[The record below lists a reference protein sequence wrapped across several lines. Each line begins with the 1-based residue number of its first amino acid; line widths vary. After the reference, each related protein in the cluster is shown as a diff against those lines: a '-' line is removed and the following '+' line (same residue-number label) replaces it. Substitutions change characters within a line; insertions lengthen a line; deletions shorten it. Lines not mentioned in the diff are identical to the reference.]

1 MKSNTTVCIN
11 KTKYLLESE
20 ITCGSQG
27 VVYNAVNLETEES
40 VVVKMIDLTNNDKRR
55 FYKIETTA
63 ILDIEPWNYEYL
75 VNYILFCDEGKY
87 GFIVMEKYDGDLF
100 DFIIGKKD
108 PISEELAKCIF
119 QKICTGLRN
128 MHSCWVAHLD
138 IKLENIMFD
147 VDTMIPYIGDF
158 GACYYFKNFKKCS
171 SARGTDVYSPPEYAK
186 RYSFD
191 PRKSDIY
198 SLGVT
203 LHAMLTKVYPY
214 DINKELGKRKIII
227 DDNLSDECKNLL
239 KKMLKTNPK
248 KRISLDEIM
257 KHPWITNIKKESKL
271 QKLTSSVNKCVDG
284 LLGL

>member
-1 MKSNTTVCIN
+1 
-11 KTKYLLESE
+11 
-20 ITCGSQG
+20 
-27 VVYNAVNLETEES
+27 
-40 VVVKMIDLTNNDKRR
+40 
-55 FYKIETTA
+55 
-63 ILDIEPWNYEYL
+63 
-75 VNYILFCDEGKY
+75 
-87 GFIVMEKYDGDLF
+87 
-100 DFIIGKKD
+100 
-108 PISEELAKCIF
+108 
-119 QKICTGLRN
+119 
-128 MHSCWVAHLD
+128 MHSSGVAHLD
-138 IKLENIMFD
+138 IKLENIMFNI
-147 VDTMIPYIGDF
+147 DTSTPYIGDF
-158 GACYYFKNFKKCS
+158 GACYYFKDSEKCS
-171 SARGTDVYSPPEYAK
+171 SVRGTDAYRPPEYAK
-186 RYSFD
+186 KYSFD
-191 PRKSDIY
+191 ARKSDIY